1 MVDRV
6 LVSICHDVVC
16 IMDMEERND
25 GYLAPITRERV
36 VKWYQFHRGK
46 SGYQPPAKSSNS
58 MILRAVGGVF
68 LDRPPASF
76 DRPLA
81 S

>member
-36 VKWYQFHRGK
+36 VKW
-46 SGYQPPAKSSNS
+46 
-58 MILRAVGGVF
+58 
-68 LDRPPASF
+68 
-76 DRPLA
+76 
-81 S
+81 